1 MISGEIERLNTE
13 VLDLHSGIN
22 ITTTSAA
29 AAAAAAAKK
38 VSYHK
43 QNAHQHSWSTM

>member
-29 AAAAAAAKK
+29 AAAAAKK